1 LDRVA
6 SEETVNPKTNDVKKL
21 ISVLA
26 LTVLAASAHAQGVV
40 TFANNVIANSTPYIL
55 DANNGMARLT
65 GTQWAAQL
73 YYGTSASSLAAHTAA
88 PNRFRAAGS
97 SLAGTWSTTTGANRT
112 LTGGGVGVPVFMQVR
127 VWNLDLFPTWE
138 AAAANSPLQGTSTV
152 FTYIQRLSSPPA
164 TTDTYMTDA
173 AGNPLFGGF
182 YVPVIPEPGV
192 GLRAIPAIALVAW
205 QYKRRRFIA
214 SRN

>member
-1 LDRVA
+1 MR
-6 SEETVNPKTNDVKKL
+6 KL
-21 ISVLA
+21 IPFLA
-26 LTVLAASAHAQGVV
+26 LTLLATGAYAQGVV
-40 TFANNVIANSTPYIL
+40 TFANNVLATTRRTSLTL
-55 DANNGMARLT
+55 HGTRLT

-192 GLRAIPAIALVAW
+192 GLLAIPAIALVAW

-214 SRN
+214 SRS